1 MSLRDKKPVTIL
13 IADDDPDDRAMIKE
27 AFEENLLRNVLHFVE
42 NGEELMNYLNR
53 SGKYSDTVEYP
64 MPGLIL
70 LDLNMPRKDGRE
82 ALEEIKSSPQLSHI
96 PIIILTTSKTEED
109 IIKSYNLGVN
119 CFISKPVKFVDLVQ
133 VTKTLGRF
141 WLEIVT
147 LPSER
152 EKNEK

>member
-1 MSLRDKKPVTIL
+1 MNPTSKKPITIL
-13 IADDDPDDRAMIKE
+13 IADDDPDDRGMIKE
-27 AFEENLLRNVLHFVE
+27 AFEENLLLNELHFVE
-42 NGEELMNYLNR
+42 DGEELMDYLNR
-53 SGKYSDTVEYP
+53 KDKYADEKSYP
-64 MPGLIL
+64 LPGLIL

-82 ALEEIKSSPQLSHI
+82 ALEEIKNSNFLSHI

-119 CFISKPVKFVDLVQ
+119 CFITKPVKFVDLVE

-147 LPSER
+147 LPNNNNND
-152 EKNEK
+152 K

>member
-1 MSLRDKKPVTIL
+1 MSLQDKRPVTIL

-27 AFEENLLRNVLHFVE
+27 AFEENLLLNVLYFVE
-42 NGEELMNYLNR
+42 DGEVLMNYLNR
-53 SGKYSDTVEYP
+53 AGKYSDTDVYP

-82 ALEEIKSSPQLSHI
+82 ALEEIKSSPKLSHI
-96 PIIILTTSKTEED
+96 PIIVLTTSKTEED

-141 WLEIVT
+141 WLDIVT
-147 LPSER
+147 LPTER
-152 EKNEK
+152 EIK

>member
-1 MSLRDKKPVTIL
+1 MSRKNKNPISIL

-27 AFEENLLRNVLHFVE
+27 AFEENFLLNELHFVE
-42 NGEELMNYLNR
+42 DGEELMNYLNR
-53 SGKYSDTVEYP
+53 TGRYTNPDDNP
-64 MPGLIL
+64 MPGLIM

-82 ALEEIKSSPQLSHI
+82 ALEEIKSDPKLNHI

-119 CFISKPVKFVDLVQ
+119 CFITKPVKFVDLVQ

-147 LPSER
+147 LPTQQ
-152 EKNEK
+152 EKIA

>member
-1 MSLRDKKPVTIL
+1 MNQESKKPIIIL

-27 AFEENLLRNVLHFVE
+27 AFDENLLLNELHFVE
-42 NGEELMNYLNR
+42 DGEELMNYLNR
-53 SGKYSDTVEYP
+53 TGSYSDTSTYP

-70 LDLNMPRKDGRE
+70 LDLNMPKKDGRE
-82 ALEEIKSSPQLSHI
+82 ALEEIKSSPQLNHI

-119 CFISKPVKFVDLVQ
+119 CFITKPIKFVDLVQ

-147 LPSER
+147 LPTEQQQNER
-152 EKNEK
+152 

>member
-1 MSLRDKKPVTIL
+1 MNQENKKPIIIL

-27 AFEENLLRNVLHFVE
+27 AFEENLLLNELHFVE

-53 SGKYSDTVEYP
+53 TGKYSDTTIFP

-70 LDLNMPRKDGRE
+70 LDLNMPKKDGRE
-82 ALEEIKSSPQLSHI
+82 ALEEIKNSSQLNHI

-119 CFISKPVKFVDLVQ
+119 CFITKPIKFVDLVQ
-133 VTKTLGRF
+133 VTKALGRF

-147 LPSER
+147 LPTEQTTR
-152 EKNEK
+152 

>member
-1 MSLRDKKPVTIL
+1 MNLQNTKPVIIL

-27 AFEENLLRNVLHFVE
+27 AFEENLLLNELYFVE
-42 NGEELMNYLNR
+42 DGEELMNYLNR
-53 SGKYSDTVEYP
+53 SGKYSDVSAYP
-64 MPGLIL
+64 LPGLIL
-70 LDLNMPRKDGRE
+70 LDLNMPKKDGRE
-82 ALEEIKSSPQLSHI
+82 ALEEIKNNSTLSHI

-119 CFISKPVKFVDLVQ
+119 CFITKPIKFVDLVQ

-147 LPSER
+147 LPTQQETQ
-152 EKNEK
+152 